1 MNAKYVLWIQAV
13 ETMHKIA
20 REAESAIY
28 HKQLFEELRILT
40 PRPTDITHTAALAAV
55 EASVNCLAT
64 AIITATTTG
73 RSAMLMAAYRPRCPI
88 LAVTREPRTARQ
100 LHLYRGVFPIQFS
113 GERNADWT
121 EDMDQRINHAM
132 EVYTSRCDLGK
143 HSEQVW
149 LDQELAKNLP
159 KQPGF
164 NAHWAMAALSRPQPW
179 PTTSSSDS
187 PPYWSYSLDPTLFLW
202 ADPLTQS
209 RRVREYPWNRPF
221 WLKPTVLL
229 MMMINFIHCKR

>member
-1 MNAKYVLWIQAV
+1 MKAV

-73 RSAMLMAAYRPRCPI
+73 RSAQLMAAYRPRCPI

-100 LHLYRGVFPIQFS
+100 LHLYRGVYPILFV
-113 GERNADWT
+113 GERNSDWT

-132 EVYTSRCDLGK
+132 EVGSHR
-143 HSEQVW
+143 S
-149 LDQELAKNLP
+149 
-159 KQPGF
+159 
-164 NAHWAMAALSRPQPW
+164 AH
-179 PTTSSSDS
+179 
-187 PPYWSYSLDPTLFLW
+187 
-202 ADPLTQS
+202 
-209 RRVREYPWNRPF
+209 N
-221 WLKPTVLL
+221 TVVS
-229 MMMINFIHCKR
+229 